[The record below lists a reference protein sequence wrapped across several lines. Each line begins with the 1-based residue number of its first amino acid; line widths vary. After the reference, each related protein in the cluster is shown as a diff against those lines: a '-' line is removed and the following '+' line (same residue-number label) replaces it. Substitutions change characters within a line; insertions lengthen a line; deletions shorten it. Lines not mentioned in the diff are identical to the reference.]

1 MKLHWT
7 GAVVIAGVFAAGAP
21 AMAAAA
27 DATAV
32 AVEATSGLEEV
43 IVTAQKREE
52 KLQDVPIAMT
62 VVSEAQLQNQ
72 NVTTIADLSRTAPA
86 LEMIQSFGGPGGG
99 GQIRG
104 IGTQSFTRSAEG
116 AVGIVVDGVSQGNLN
131 INNIFDTSRVEV
143 LRGPQ
148 GTLFG
153 LTSSAGVINMVTN
166 APDPSKFESVWHAE
180 YANKDT
186 AGSQFGQEL
195 LHGVVN
201 IPLPGNSAL
210 RVAGSIDNNKGV
222 QHNSFTG
229 ADDTVNNYGARARY
243 LWRPTDDFTVNLV
256 GDYQKIVQHGAQG
269 GAIAAFTYVTA
280 DPTLAAQLAACG
292 ITAGLDNQ
300 DRCSSHRQ
308 YYTDKNYG
316 GSLQL
321 DWNLHTATLTSITA
335 YRRDLTG
342 PADQDIQGLSTANP
356 QLWST
361 GALTASNQWSE
372 ELRMTSNPGTKLDY
386 TVGLFF
392 SDYFNQGYTIPGA
405 AFNIAIFVPFPPF
418 VLPVPGPPLPLTQ
431 TTTKS
436 QAAFAH
442 LEYHV
447 TDEWTLIGGLRYT
460 HEKLTDYDSVAQ
472 LPPGADPAA
481 NSIDHSE
488 DNVSGVVGVQ
498 YKITPAW
505 VSYATVT
512 KGYKGPQAQAATG
525 IGALATIIPSE
536 IPLSYE
542 LGLKGSAL
550 DGRLGLD
557 FSLFNTHV
565 QNYQGQTCILN
576 AQGVL
581 VCNPNSFDV
590 TTRGAEIDFYGKPLQ
605 NLTVNGGFIYDE
617 AKYPSGYT
625 GLDPNNL
632 NGGTTAMGGLQ
643 LVGVPK
649 EKFILSADY
658 TVPLGAVNLVMGADA
673 VYKSDIRLGYSADP
687 RFVFPSNWNVGLR
700 AGIRSVSGAWGLTAY
715 ARDVN
720 NSHEPIV
727 LFGGPAFYGPPPPA
741 GPPFFFNPAYPNGA
755 IAGVSGW
762 IGAQSLREVGLSLD
776 VKF

>member
-1 MKLHWT
+1 MKLQWT
-7 GAVVIAGVFAAGAP
+7 GAAAIAGVFAAGAP
-21 AMAAAA
+21 AMAVAA
-27 DATAV
+27 DATVV
-32 AVEATSGLEEV
+32 ADTSPLQEI

-52 KLQDVPIAMT
+52 KLKDVPIAMT
-62 VVSEAQLQNQ
+62 VVGAGQLQAQ

-131 INNIFDTSRVEV
+131 INNIFDISRVEV

-166 APDPSKFESVWHAE
+166 APDPSKVESIWHAE
-180 YANKDT
+180 YANKGT
-186 AGSQFGQEL
+186 AGSQYGQEL

-201 IPLPGNSAL
+201 IPISGNSAL

-229 ADDTVNNYGARARY
+229 EDDTVHNYALRARY
-243 LWRPTDDFTVNLV
+243 LWRPSDEFTVNV
-256 GDYQKIVQHGAQG
+256 IADYQEIIQHGAQG
-269 GAIAAFTYVTA
+269 GSIAAFTYVTA

-292 ITAGLDNQ
+292 ITAGFANQ
-300 DRCSSHRQ
+300 DRCANHNQ
-308 YYTDKNYG
+308 YAADKNYG
-316 GSLQL
+316 ASVQL
-321 DWNLHTATLTSITA
+321 DWNLGPTTLTSISA

-342 PADQDIQGLSTANP
+342 PNDQDIQALPTANP

-361 GALTASNQWSE
+361 GALAASHQWSQ
-372 ELRMTSNPGTKLDY
+372 ELRATSNPGTKLDY

-392 SDYFNQGYTIPGA
+392 SDYFNQGYQAPGA
-405 AFNIAIFVPFPPF
+405 AFNIEIAVPFPPF
-418 VLPVPGPPLPLTQ
+418 KLEVGGPTLTVTQ
-431 TTTKS
+431 TTAKS

-442 LEYHV
+442 LEYHL

-460 HEKLTDYDSVAQ
+460 HEKITDYDSVAGF
-472 LPPGADPAA
+472 LPGGDTAA
-481 NSIDHSE
+481 TSIDLSE
-488 DNVSGVVGVQ
+488 NNVSGVVGVQ

-505 VSYATVT
+505 TSYATVT
-512 KGYKGPQAQAATG
+512 RGYKGPQAQAATAT
-525 IGALATIIPSE
+525 GALATIIPSE

-542 LGLKGSAL
+542 VGLKGSAF

-565 QNYQGQTCILN
+565 QNYQGQTCVLN

-605 NLTVNGGFIYDE
+605 NLNVNGGFIYDD
-617 AKYPSGYT
+617 ATYPSGYT

-632 NGGTTAMGGLQ
+632 NGGTTNMGGLQ

-658 TVPLGAVNLVMGADA
+658 TIPLGAVNLVMGADT

-687 RFVFPSNWNVGLR
+687 RFVFPSSWNVGLR
-700 AGIRSVSGAWGLTAY
+700 AGIRSVSDAWGVTAF

-720 NSHEPIV
+720 NSHEPIT

-762 IGAQSLREVGLSLD
+762 IGAQSLREVGLSVD
-776 VKF
+776 FKF

>member
-1 MKLHWT
+1 MKPHWT
-7 GAVVIAGVFAAGAP
+7 GAVAIAAVLAAGAP
-21 AMAAAA
+21 AIAVAA
-27 DATAV
+27 DTTPV
-32 AVEATSGLEEV
+32 ADTFPLAEIV
-43 IVTAQKREE
+43 VTAQKREE
-52 KLQDVPIAMT
+52 KLKDVPIAMT
-62 VVSEAQLQNQ
+62 VVGAGQLQDQ

-166 APDPSKFESVWHAE
+166 APDPSKFESIWHAE
-180 YANKDT
+180 YANKGT
-186 AGSQFGQEL
+186 AGSEFGQEMI
-195 LHGVVN
+195 HGVVN
-201 IPLPGNSAL
+201 IPISGNSAL
-210 RVAGSIDNNKGV
+210 RVAGSIDDNKGV
-222 QHNSFTG
+222 QHNSYTG
-229 ADDTVNNYGARARY
+229 QDDTVHNSAVRARY
-243 LWRPTDDFTVNLV
+243 LWRPTDDFTVNV
-256 GDYQKIVQHGAQG
+256 IGDYQKIIQHGAQG

-292 ITAGLDNQ
+292 ITAGWGNQ
-300 DRCSSHRQ
+300 DRCANHNQ
-308 YYTDKNYG
+308 YAEDSNYG
-316 GSLQL
+316 ASVQL
-321 DWNLHTATLTSITA
+321 DWNLGGATLTSISA

-342 PADQDIQGLSTANP
+342 PNDQDIQALPTANP
-356 QLWST
+356 QLWQT
-361 GALTASNQWSE
+361 GQLTASHQWSQ
-372 ELRMTSNPGTKLDY
+372 ELRATSNPGTQLDY
-386 TVGLFF
+386 TVGVFF
-392 SDYFNQGYTIPGA
+392 SDYFNQGYQAPGA
-405 AFNIAIFVPFPPF
+405 AFNIDISVPFPPF
-418 VLPVPGPPLPLTQ
+418 TLPVGSPTFTLTQ
-431 TTTKS
+431 TTSKS

-442 LEYHV
+442 LEYHL
-447 TDEWTLIGGLRYT
+447 TDVWTLIGGLRYT
-460 HEKLTDYDSVAQ
+460 HEKITDYDSTAGF
-472 LPPGADPAA
+472 LPGGDPAA
-481 NSIDHSE
+481 TNTDLSE

-505 VSYATVT
+505 TSYATVT
-512 KGYKGPQAQAATG
+512 RGYKGPQAQAATAA
-525 IGALATIIPSE
+525 GAVATIIPSE

-542 LGLKGSAL
+542 VGFKGSAFE
-550 DGRLGLD
+550 GRVGLD
-557 FSLFNTHV
+557 FSLFNTRV
-565 QNYQGQTCILN
+565 QNYQGQTCVLN

-605 NLTVNGGFIYDE
+605 NLNVNGGFIYDD
-617 AKYPSGYT
+617 ATYPSGYT

-632 NGGTTAMGGLQ
+632 NGGTTNMGGLQ

-658 TVPLGAVNLVMGADA
+658 TVPLGAVNLVVGADT

-687 RFVFPSNWNVGLR
+687 RFVFPSSWNVGLR
-700 AGIRSVSGAWGLTAY
+700 AGIRSVTGAWGVTAF

-720 NSHEPIV
+720 NSHEPIT

-762 IGAQSLREVGLSLD
+762 IGAQSLREVGLSVD
-776 VKF
+776 FKF